1 MSPTAKP
8 PASRVP
14 AGIASWRVEP
24 ETAAVQLTDVTFAYD
39 VRPVLKGITMT
50 IPRGKIVAIMGGSGC
65 GKTTILR
72 LIGGQLRPQ
81 SGQIRVGGLSVPDL
95 DADALYDLR
104 RKYGMLF
111 QFGALFTDM
120 SVFENIAFPMRE
132 HTDLPEELIRDLVLM
147 KLQAVGLRGAANLM
161 PAELSGGMARR
172 VALARAIALDP
183 MVVMYDEPFAGLD
196 PISLG
201 VVGQLIRRLNDALSI
216 TSVVVTHDVYESL
229 KIVDYLYFVSEGRIV
244 ASGTPEEVRASH
256 DPFVRQFVDG
266 EPDGPVPFHYPAP
279 SYRDE
284 LFTDVD

>member
-1 MSPTAKP
+1 MAEAPSAALHALQTRTDRAERRA
-8 PASRVP
+8 PAIELS
-14 AGIASWRVEP
+14 
-24 ETAAVQLTDVTFAYD
+24 DVSFAYE
-39 VRPVLKGITMT
+39 RRLVLRGITMRV
-50 IPRGKIVAIMGGSGC
+50 PRGRIVAIMGGSGC
-65 GKTTILR
+65 GKTTMLR
-72 LIGGQLRPQ
+72 LIGGQLKPQ
-81 SGQIRVGGLSVPDL
+81 SGRIIVAGQSVPDL
-95 DADALYDLR
+95 DSDALYALR
-104 RKYGMLF
+104 RRFGMLF

-132 HTDLPEELIRDLVLM
+132 HTDLSEELIRDLVLM
-147 KLQAVGLRGAANLM
+147 KLHAVGLRGAAALM

-201 VVGQLIRRLNDALSI
+201 VIGQLIRKLNDALGI

-244 ASGTPEEVRASH
+244 ASGTPDEVRAST
-256 DPFVRQFVDG
+256 DSYVRQFVDG

-279 SYRDE
+279 AYQSE
-284 LFTDVD
+284 LLSHVQ

>member
-8 PASRVP
+8 SASRAS
-14 AGIASWRVEP
+14 AGIATWRSDP
-24 ETAAVQLTDVTFAYD
+24 ESAAVQLTDVTFGYD
-39 VRPVLKGITMT
+39 ARTVLKGITMT

-72 LIGGQLRPQ
+72 LIGGQLRPK
-81 SGQIRVGGLSVPDL
+81 SGTIRVGGLSVPDL
-95 DADALYDLR
+95 DADALYELR

-132 HTDLPEELIRDLVLM
+132 HTELPEELIRDLVLM
-147 KLQAVGLRGAANLM
+147 KLQAVGLRGAAHLM
-161 PAELSGGMARR
+161 PSELSGGMARR

-183 MVVMYDEPFAGLD
+183 MLVMYDEPFAGLD

-216 TSVVVTHDVYESL
+216 TSVLVTHDVYESL

-244 ASGTPEEVRASH
+244 ASGTPEEVRASS

-266 EPDGPVPFHYPAP
+266 APDGPVPFHYPAP

-284 LFTDVD
+284 LFADVE